1 MTCGIAFR
9 SYTIGIP
16 SFIPQVGKSWDVMI
30 LNLFSS
36 RPDHPLGDPKELK
49 RVIAELPLDNSFR
62 AVDEVYGWYESLMVA
77 NDFRVDHLFD
87 VVRQLDEAAQP
98 FIRRLSRDYLH
109 SPRLSKNEER
119 RLSGMCYNYWGE
131 VSILY
136 ARCAERARQNPKD
149 KGSEALKNSLPLLAT
164 RLMAARATQLKW
176 VEYRYGPIGE
186 DLWRGLG
193 LQYLAAEEDGFATK
207 PVQLYPSMSGTTNVT
222 QQYLQALIVHSSSM
236 DSLLPLEIE
245 LADRLITHF
254 LPGFVFTSTCQPDS
268 VYWVDAAVGTPPVR
282 LARNPGQMSASLR
295 FFSPGTAPQ
304 ALNELIRSVE
314 RGGVP
319 AGLNLGGEYPAKV
332 LLPVLRHLATYWA
345 HEPPQREF
353 QRHAVKTRIS
363 VLQGF
368 DDCFTV
374 LAGDVARLG
383 KERAAE
389 SWVVE
394 NVSLNGFGAGIDA
407 QSGDWVKIGALLC
420 MQPEGGEN
428 WVLGVVRRYNKES
441 DSRASVGIKALSKRA
456 KSIELWP
463 RTSGFSA
470 TGAIPGIWLRE
481 GEVKG
486 ETRLVLPS
494 LTFDL
499 RESLE
504 FINEG
509 QRYLLTPIDLEES
522 GNNYEIGR
530 YRESVLE

>member
-1 MTCGIAFR
+1 
-9 SYTIGIP
+9 
-16 SFIPQVGKSWDVMI
+16 MI

-87 VVRQLDEAAQP
+87 VVRQLDDAAQP

-236 DSLLPLEIE
+236 DSLLPMEIE
-245 LADRLITHF
+245 LADRLIAHF
-254 LPGFVFTSTCQPDS
+254 LAGFVFTSTCQPDS

-282 LARNPGQMSASLR
+282 LARNPGQMSAS
-295 FFSPGTAPQ
+295 Q
-304 ALNELIRSVE
+304 
-314 RGGVP
+314 
-319 AGLNLGGEYPAKV
+319 
-332 LLPVLRHLATYWA
+332 
-345 HEPPQREF
+345 
-353 QRHAVKTRIS
+353 
-363 VLQGF
+363 
-368 DDCFTV
+368 
-374 LAGDVARLG
+374 
-383 KERAAE
+383 
-389 SWVVE
+389 
-394 NVSLNGFGAGIDA
+394 
-407 QSGDWVKIGALLC
+407 IG
-420 MQPEGGEN
+420 
-428 WVLGVVRRYNKES
+428 
-441 DSRASVGIKALSKRA
+441 RASC
-456 KSIELWP
+456 
-463 RTSGFSA
+463 
-470 TGAIPGIWLRE
+470 RE
-481 GEVKG
+481 RVSSP
-486 ETRLVLPS
+486 V
-494 LTFDL
+494 
-499 RESLE
+499 
-504 FINEG
+504 
-509 QRYLLTPIDLEES
+509 
-522 GNNYEIGR
+522 
-530 YRESVLE
+530 

>member
-1 MTCGIAFR
+1 
-9 SYTIGIP
+9 
-16 SFIPQVGKSWDVMI
+16 MI

-62 AVDEVYGWYESLMVA
+62 AVDEVYGWYESLMVS

-98 FIRRLSRDYLH
+98 FIRRFSRDYLN

-119 RLSGMCYNYWGE
+119 RLSSMCYNYWGQ

-136 ARCAERARQNPKD
+136 ARCGERAKQNPKD
-149 KGSEALKNSLPLLAT
+149 KGSEALKTSQPLLAT

-193 LQYLAAEEDGFATK
+193 LQYLAAEEAGFATK
-207 PVQLYPSMSGTTNVT
+207 QVQIYPSVSGTTNVT

-245 LADRLITHF
+245 LADRLIAHF
-254 LPGFVFTSTCQPDS
+254 LPGFVFTGTCSPDS
-268 VYWVDAAVGTPPVR
+268 VYWVDAARGTPPVR
-282 LARNPGQMSASLR
+282 LARHPSQLSASLR

-314 RGGVP
+314 RGVVP
-319 AGLNLGGEYPAKV
+319 PDLNLGGEYSARV
-332 LLPVLRHLATYWA
+332 LLPVLRHLATQWA
-345 HEPPQREF
+345 AEPPQREV
-353 QRHAVKTRIS
+353 QRHMVKTRIS

-383 KERAAE
+383 KERSAE

-394 NVSLNGFGAGIDA
+394 NVSLSGFGAGIEEQNA
-407 QSGDWVKIGALLC
+407 DWVKIGALLC

-428 WVLGVVRRYNKES
+428 WVLGVVRRYNKAS
-441 DSRASVGIKALSKRA
+441 DTQASVGIKALSKRA
-456 KSIELWP
+456 KSVELWP
-463 RTSGFSA
+463 RASGVSA

-504 FINEG
+504 FISEDK
-509 QRYLLTPIDLEES
+509 RYLLTPIDLEES
-522 GNNYEIGR
+522 GSNYEIGR
-530 YRESVLE
+530 YRESLLD